1 MAETITRGAAL
12 KTLDEREAALKENP
26 DQQVRKQFSIVTGEK
41 AISDEQR
48 TARFVITTQGVDRD
62 NDTVSATGWDVN
74 NFLKSPVVLWAHD
87 YSQMPVARA
96 SELVATSKGLEA
108 TAQFPA
114 KGVYEFADLVF
125 EMLKGGFLSATSV
138 GFRPNKWMRNEERGG
153 IDFVEQELLE
163 FSVVPVPAN
172 PEALIVARSEGINT
186 DLLKGW
192 AEQTLVD
199 YHGKAGAWIPKSD
212 GVVKCACGSDTIEGK
227 TVCAACEAKAEP
239 ASGMGDAPK
248 CESCGGDMTD
258 GMCPTCQAMGTAVN
272 EFVAKHVA
280 TDDDPIRW
288 NKALSK
294 AFDVAAEPL
303 EASRTELAWVAR
315 YLEAKIQDISS
326 SEFFVPSARMG
337 SFLAALDEKLLGW
350 QVDALRNLTESGKEV
365 PPASET
371 IQLNSVTSRSFLI
384 QGTRF
389 MRRADNVKLT
399 VKLSPVWSGLYVTNC
414 VQADRASVATEFFDG
429 VWQRATELNYLR
441 GEAFTLSGEFLDRGN
456 MDFSDLFLD
465 PAKEAVIRRTVDVV
479 NEEGEHMASRGVL
492 LMGPPGT
499 GKTLS
504 GKVVMRQADS
514 TFIWCSAR
522 DLYRSG
528 AFGGLAYAFQI
539 ASECA
544 PTVLFVEDVDNFLDS
559 YTIDLMKT
567 EMDGL
572 KRRKG
577 IVTILTSNFP
587 ELLPDA
593 LIDRPGRFHD
603 LVEMALPDESVRQR
617 MLDAWIPEAADEAR
631 IATAKE
637 TDGFSGA
644 HLYELVHFART
655 LERESKGAMTLGTA
669 MTAALAKIREQRELV
684 SSLRSRDYRPR
695 LQVRAMV
702 DVSKTLV
709 AKRGRVLSA
718 ANERRLRTAQDSITA
733 ATDELAGV
741 LVQLQTAPEAPEPG
755 DDAVLSIDDD
765 VTVDDV
771 MAEIKSALRESLPG
785 LGGIVKEETRAALA
799 RARGRVD

>member
-41 AISDEQR
+41 AINDEQR

-96 SELVATSKGLEA
+96 SELVSTPKGLEA

-114 KGVYEFADLVF
+114 KGIYAFADLVF

-138 GFRPNKWMRNEERGG
+138 GFRPSKWMRNEERGG

-172 PEALIVARSEGINT
+172 PEALIVARSKGLDT
-186 DLLKGW
+186 DLIKMW
-192 AEQTLVD
+192 AEGALVAL
-199 YHGKAGAWIPKSD
+199 HGKSGVWVPKAD
-212 GVVKCACGSDTIEGK
+212 VAKCACGADAQDGK
-227 TVCAACEAKAEP
+227 SVCAACETKAEP

-248 CESCGGDMTD
+248 CESRGGDMTD
-258 GMCPTCQAMGTAVN
+258 GMCPTCQAMGAAVN

-315 YLEAKIQDISS
+315 YLEAKIQDISES
-326 SEFFVPSARMG
+326 GFFVPSARMG

-365 PPASET
+365 PPSSET
-371 IQLNSVTSRSFLI
+371 IRLSSVTSRSFLVE
-384 QGTRF
+384 GTRF
-389 MRRADNVKLT
+389 MRRVDDVKMT
-399 VKLSPVWSGLYVTNC
+399 VKLSPVWSGLYVSSYIE
-414 VQADRASVATEFFDG
+414 ADRASVAGEFFDG
-429 VWQRATELNYLR
+429 VWQRASELNYLR

-456 MDFSDLFLD
+456 LDFSDLFLD
-465 PAKEAVIRRTVDVV
+465 ASKEAVIRRTVDVI

-514 TFIWCSAR
+514 TFVWCSAR

-528 AFGGLAYAFQI
+528 AFGGLAYAFEI

-544 PTVLFVEDVDNFLDS
+544 PTVLFIEDVDNFLDG
-559 YTIDLMKT
+559 YTIDLLKT

-587 ELLPDA
+587 ELLPDT

-603 LVEMALPDESVRQR
+603 LVEMALPNEPVRRR
-617 MLDAWIPEAADEAR
+617 MLDAWLPEAPDEAR
-631 IATAKE
+631 AATAKE

-644 HLYELVHFART
+644 HLYELGHFART
-655 LERESKGAMTLGTA
+655 LEKESKGAMTLGAA

-684 SSLRSRDYRPR
+684 SSLRSQDYRPR

-702 DVSKTLV
+702 GVSKALV
-709 AKRGRVLSA
+709 EKRGRVLSA

-755 DDAVLSIDDD
+755 DDVVLSIDDD